1 MVEFVYFIDFFG
13 TEIFLVQGLQQRES
27 RQN

>member
-1 MVEFVYFIDFFG
+1 MVEFVYFIDFLG